1 MTQHSKTAGS
11 EMVYVM
17 KQYELMSPQQWTAHD
32 NKKLTIK
39 QNFRKQLP
47 YPENLRYH
55 FQHVFWSLRKHRNF
69 MMQYLLS
76 FRLKLQLGI
85 YGEKTQAVILQ
96 LEINF
101 VLIMSSVDMKMG
113 K

>member
-1 MTQHSKTAGS
+1 
-11 EMVYVM
+11 
-17 KQYELMSPQQWTAHD
+17 
-32 NKKLTIK
+32 
-39 QNFRKQLP
+39 
-47 YPENLRYH
+47 
-55 FQHVFWSLRKHRNF
+55 